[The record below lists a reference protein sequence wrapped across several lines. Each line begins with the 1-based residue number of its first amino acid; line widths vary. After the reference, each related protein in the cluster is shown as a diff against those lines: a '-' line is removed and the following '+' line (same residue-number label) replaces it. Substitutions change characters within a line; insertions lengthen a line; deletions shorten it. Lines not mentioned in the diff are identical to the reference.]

1 MISLAV
7 LGLVQALFL
16 PGFIVASM
24 TVRLP
29 FADRLLLATP
39 LSLLF
44 NYTMVFFLVAVG
56 AYSQFVLLLVFLLE
70 VAILLRLSAR
80 PFLGTL
86 SSGDT
91 AVVVAVK
98 LATIAVLAQAF
109 RSQFGAVFDSWD
121 AVISW
126 NRWANEWY
134 SETVSSSLGYPQVGP
149 ILFSIVY
156 KFAGTT
162 NVQSLAKL
170 VAAYFPFFGVLCIWR
185 IARWRGAMSMATAIA
200 AAVFVY
206 LLFAL
211 SAGLGAWFPYSGY
224 MDPIIASMFAF
235 VLYAAVLVVDTRHNG
250 FDASVRNQNAVVTL
264 MSVGVV
270 AIVKQSGV
278 PMALLFGLL
287 LLFVN
292 RNSIRSRP
300 LTFFVAV
307 VAFLFVVFHFYA
319 TVFILQFFGGHGV
332 LNTDFL
338 IQTQFWDRPLAAFE
352 MLVKACGSIV
362 LILAAVGAVT
372 AGGRL
377 LFLLYIAPMFLFWA
391 FFASYDL
398 RTAFTL
404 VPLLAMEA
412 GLGLAFLLDILLNSD
427 PFRAVPR
434 HLLKWAVL
442 AMIVVG
448 LWQSTPATY
457 LDTYLDEA
465 FPIFLYLSGLFL
477 AARFVLIF
485 NFPSRLAATVGSGK
499 KKYALL
505 GIVIALLGVLP
516 VVFSNEQIIASN
528 TARRM
533 KTGDAALNARLD
545 EVFRRNPVRRIFSNW
560 ALIYNVPSMQDQ
572 FTHLG
577 SCSTDLLREKE
588 YGYYLYWSN
597 CPASALASA
606 RDTLTKMDIPFTEE
620 AIGKDFVL
628 IAKKES
634 SAVRLAGKIFQ

>member
-1 MISLAV
+1 MIFLAV

-80 PFLGTL
+80 PFFGTL

-134 SETVSSSLGYPQVGP
+134 SETVSSSFGYPQVGP

-235 VLYAAVLVVDTRHNG
+235 VLYASVLVVDTRHNG

-319 TVFILQFFGGHGV
+319 TV
-332 LNTDFL
+332 
-338 IQTQFWDRPLAAFE
+338 
-352 MLVKACGSIV
+352 
-362 LILAAVGAVT
+362 
-372 AGGRL
+372 
-377 LFLLYIAPMFLFWA
+377 LFW
-391 FFASYDL
+391 
-398 RTAFTL
+398 
-404 VPLLAMEA
+404 
-412 GLGLAFLLDILLNSD
+412 
-427 PFRAVPR
+427 
-434 HLLKWAVL
+434 
-442 AMIVVG
+442 
-448 LWQSTPATY
+448 
-457 LDTYLDEA
+457 
-465 FPIFLYLSGLFL
+465 
-477 AARFVLIF
+477 
-485 NFPSRLAATVGSGK
+485 
-499 KKYALL
+499 
-505 GIVIALLGVLP
+505 
-516 VVFSNEQIIASN
+516 
-528 TARRM
+528 
-533 KTGDAALNARLD
+533 
-545 EVFRRNPVRRIFSNW
+545 
-560 ALIYNVPSMQDQ
+560 
-572 FTHLG
+572 
-577 SCSTDLLREKE
+577 
-588 YGYYLYWSN
+588 
-597 CPASALASA
+597 
-606 RDTLTKMDIPFTEE
+606 
-620 AIGKDFVL
+620 
-628 IAKKES
+628 
-634 SAVRLAGKIFQ
+634 